1 MEREYT
7 VVLEEEEDGW
17 YSVWVPALPGC
28 GSQGSTKEEAL
39 RNIQEA
45 IEVHIWGLED
55 DGLPVPSGDREV
67 IVNRVR
73 VGQREQASAHHG

>member
-1 MEREYT
+1 MESMEREYA

-45 IEVHIWGLED
+45 IELHIRGLLE
-55 DGLPVPSGDREV
+55 DGLPVPPGDRELV
-67 IVNRVR
+67 VERVR
-73 VGQREQASAHHG
+73 VAA